1 MHGSMKVR
9 IVKETKTKVTLH
21 FITLNRSMPIS
32 KKDFKE
38 RIENGLY
45 ELVENTPPKS

>member
-1 MHGSMKVR
+1 MQQSMKVR

-38 RIENGLY
+38 RVENGTY
-45 ELVENTPPKS
+45 EVVDNSKS